1 MGSSVSIPN
10 LIRHFEALGRIPVS
24 MNDVI
29 DEFRR
34 SILDAGLRVK
44 AVNLPANV
52 LRGTHYRYH
61 HEPSSPESALLA
73 GPIAMVIYSS
83 QQPLEWQ
90 RLVCCKEL
98 IHVLD
103 SPAVRTSG
111 KSEVIQLGDKLTD
124 KTRHY
129 QGAADLQ
136 WFFDDLAIYQALA
149 MLFPFSLREEIMGAY
164 NAGKVTDEMLAEA
177 VQIPVKYVRTVM
189 SDGWKLLRESIL
201 LSD

>member
-1 MGSSVSIPN
+1 
-10 LIRHFEALGRIPVS
+10 
-24 MNDVI
+24 
-29 DEFRR
+29 
-34 SILDAGLRVK
+34 
-44 AVNLPANV
+44 
-52 LRGTHYRYH
+52 
-61 HEPSSPESALLA
+61 
-73 GPIAMVIYSS
+73 MVIYSV
-83 QQPLEWQ
+83 QQPLGWQ

-103 SPAVRTSG
+103 SPAVRTNK

-124 KTRHY
+124 KTRHFK
-129 QGAADLQ
+129 GTADLQ

-164 NAGKVTDEMLAEA
+164 VAGKVTDEMLAEA
-177 VQIPVKYVRTVM
+177 AQIPVEYVRTVM

>member
-1 MGSSVSIPN
+1 MSIN
-10 LIRHFEALGRIPVS
+10 KLIRHFEALGRIPVS
-24 MNDVI
+24 MTEVI

-44 AVNLPANV
+44 GVDLPANV

-61 HEPSSPESALLA
+61 HGPSSDESAILP
-73 GPIAMVIYSS
+73 GPIAMVIYSV
-83 QQPLEWQ
+83 QQPLGWQ

-103 SPAVRTSG
+103 SPAVRTNK

-124 KTRHY
+124 KTRHFK
-129 QGAADLQ
+129 GTADLQ

-164 NAGKVTDEMLAEA
+164 VAGKVTDEMLAEA
-177 VQIPVKYVRTVM
+177 AQIPVEYVRTVM